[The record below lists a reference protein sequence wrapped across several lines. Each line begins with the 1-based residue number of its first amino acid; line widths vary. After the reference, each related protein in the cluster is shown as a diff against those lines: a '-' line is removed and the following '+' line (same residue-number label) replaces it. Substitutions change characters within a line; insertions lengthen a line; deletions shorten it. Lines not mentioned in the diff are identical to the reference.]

1 MSPDDE
7 ITEEIGFDENEELE
21 EDDVVVLLINGERR
35 ELVLLAVVGLDDREY
50 ALLGAAQVEEE
61 PEDGEEAEAAE
72 LLVARYDA
80 SAVGAAR
87 FGLVE
92 DPAELEAVREA
103 LGDFVEMEG

>member
-61 PEDGEEAEAAE
+61 DGEEAEAAE

>member
-50 ALLGAAQVEEE
+50 ALLGSAQPEQ

-80 SAVGAAR
+80 SAVGADR

-92 DPAELEAVREA
+92 DLAELEAVREA